1 MRTPKDYFS
10 EHMINLGHTS
20 IKSNER
26 NLNQLAI
33 KLNRGLLGL
42 RKGSFT
48 GSLAEKLGDFSHLLG
63 PGELSTELFGSKKGE
78 KLKLKI
84 PEFGPKIIIDYSLW
98 CYHTKEERNLLTKQ
112 MEYTLTAIRDYLWDK
127 NLVFAS
133 TPPEIQQWAKGRE
146 FFGEILTEKFEG
158 DAIVLDPNAEDV
170 IKNFSPKT
178 NYLIGGIVDKSN
190 RMRTTSL
197 GYDLPRA
204 SLRLEGKSS
213 NVSNR
218 INHLVK
224 AICRNL
230 TGERLS
236 EVTPRS
242 RS

>member
-1 MRTPKDYFS
+1 MKTPKDYFT
-10 EHMINLGHTS
+10 EHMVGLGYTS

-33 KLNRGLLGL
+33 KLHQGRLGL
-42 RKGSFT
+42 KRGEFT
-48 GSLAEKLGDFSHLLG
+48 GNLAEKINGFSHLLG
-63 PGELSTELFGSKKGE
+63 PGEISTDLFGDKRGE
-78 KLKLKI
+78 KLQFNI
-84 PEFGPKIIIDYSLW
+84 PNFGPKIILDYSLW
-98 CYHTKEERNLLTKQ
+98 SYHTEEERGLLTKQ
-112 MEYTLTAIRDYLWDK
+112 TNYSLVALRDYLWDK
-127 NLVFAS
+127 NLVLAS
-133 TPPEIQQWAKGRE
+133 TPPEMQKWAKDTK
-146 FFGEILTEKFEG
+146 FFGEVLTDKFEG

-170 IKNFSPKT
+170 IKKFDEKT

-190 RMRTTSL
+190 RMRTTSM

-218 INHLVK
+218 INHIVK

-230 TGERLS
+230 TGEALR